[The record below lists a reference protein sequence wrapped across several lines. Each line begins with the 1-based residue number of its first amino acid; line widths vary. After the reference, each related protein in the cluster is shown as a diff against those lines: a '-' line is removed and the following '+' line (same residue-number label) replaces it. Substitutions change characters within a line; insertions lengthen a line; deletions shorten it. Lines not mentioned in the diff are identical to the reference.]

1 MANLQRL
8 PGSSAQMKIMP
19 VRTMESD
26 IQISR
31 HLARNWQAHGWMMQA
46 VAAGVTRPVARFIF
60 MTDDAK

>member
-19 VRTMESD
+19 GKKNAESD

-31 HLARNWQAHGWMMQA
+31 HLARNWQAGA
-46 VAAGVTRPVARFIF
+46 
-60 MTDDAK
+60 